1 MARTT
6 RSGHRNILARP
17 IRKLRANGKAFLPSP
32 EAIRSLVSP
41 SFCGN
46 LHDLLLNRPRLLCSA
61 LSSSLSLP
69 LLHLFLLFSFSSNF
83 NGASLTVPSRAY
95 MYTDLLGSF
104 LLIFFF
110 FFYSR
115 QLFPGCTYVTVV
127 HMVLLLCAIYRAT
140 SSAQRLQIPIQL
152 GRLIARVEE
161 LPNAP
166 DCDPCSSASVL

>member
-110 FFYSR
+110 FFLLSTALSWLHLR
-115 QLFPGCTYVTVV
+115 NRCTYGASSLRDIPGYIQRAEIANPYTARTINCASRRITERARLRS
-127 HMVLLLCAIYRAT
+127 LLVC
-140 SSAQRLQIPIQL
+140 
-152 GRLIARVEE
+152 
-161 LPNAP
+161 
-166 DCDPCSSASVL
+166 